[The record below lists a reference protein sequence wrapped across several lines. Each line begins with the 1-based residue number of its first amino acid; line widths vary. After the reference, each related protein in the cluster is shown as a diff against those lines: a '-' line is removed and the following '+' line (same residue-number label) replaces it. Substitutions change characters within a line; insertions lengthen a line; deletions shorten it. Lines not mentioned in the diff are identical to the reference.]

1 MMSTTQQDK
10 ARRLRTLGQD
20 GAHVLPNAWDAGSAA
35 MIARAGAAVI
45 ATTSAG
51 ISWALGRSDGQ
62 HLSRDEM
69 LAATRR
75 IVQAVDVPVTA
86 DIEGGYG
93 PEPADV
99 AETVRGVIA
108 AGAVGVNIEDSRA
121 DGTLFEIADQVARL
135 RAAREA
141 AAEAGLPDLVINART
156 DVYLFGIGEPETRFD
171 AAVARGRAIADAD
184 AADLLFVPGVTDID
198 LIKQLV
204 DASSLPVNIM
214 VGPGSP
220 GVDELRATGVR
231 RISTGAAIAYAAYSL
246 AIRGA
251 REILKTGTYTEL
263 ADLEPWDDVDG
274 AFTR

>member
-1 MMSTTQQDK
+1 MSTTQQDK
-10 ARRLRTLGQD
+10 AQRLRTLSQN
-20 GAHVLPNAWDAGSAA
+20 GAYALPNAWDAGSAA
-35 MIARAGAAVI
+35 MIAQAGAPVI
-45 ATTSAG
+45 GTTSAG
-51 ISWALGRSDGQ
+51 ISWAQARSDGQ

-69 LAATRR
+69 LAATRQ
-75 IVQAVDVPVTA
+75 IVRAVDVPVTA

-135 RAAREA
+135 RAGRETA
-141 AAEAGLPDLVINART
+141 TEAGLPDLVINART

-171 AAVARGRAIADAD
+171 ATIARGKALAEAE
-184 AADLLFVPGVTDID
+184 AADLLFVPGVTDIE
-198 LIKQLV
+198 LIKKLV
-204 DASSLPVNIM
+204 DASPLPINIM

-220 GVDELRATGVR
+220 SVDELRATGVR

-251 REILKTGTYTEL
+251 REILETGTYTGL
-263 ADLEPWDDVDG
+263 ADIEPWDRVNG